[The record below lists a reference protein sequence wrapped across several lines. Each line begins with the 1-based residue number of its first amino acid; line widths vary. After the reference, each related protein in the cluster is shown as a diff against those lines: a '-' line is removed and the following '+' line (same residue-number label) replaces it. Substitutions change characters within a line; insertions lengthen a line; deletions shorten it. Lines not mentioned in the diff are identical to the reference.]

1 MIGLKVLLPSY
12 LLTDAIHPRSHAPAW
27 ECMWRRSSVAGCKAS
42 LIKYPRIYRYS
53 QIATLERRYM
63 HSHAGAWERGCVISF
78 IMKFLVAI
86 FIIVVCNCSYATDNE
101 TIEKIDIEIARY
113 YINTRFRSQD
123 FPSYIKTSQQLN
135 RFLIKYYPNEKHEL
149 RQIIL
154 HKNKINKDI
163 LIGWYY
169 APVWWHFW
177 SVKDIYV
184 WREQQWQQFQNKIEQ
199 ITKTAKLKNTITSI
213 NQYITLLILVIFS
226 LIIIIISYKN
236 KYSDV
241 KKMPED
247 QCLVIGES
255 VIGKSHIDTG
265 MPCQDSNFYQKIDE
279 NGWGIAIVA
288 DGAGSAKNSHDGSKF
303 VVHKAAQVFAEAM
316 DKTDWYP
323 KNQLPS
329 ESEWHQFSKEQLWK
343 VRQLLEKYANWR
355 NVEIKSLACTVIIV
369 IYSPV
374 GILITHIGDGRAAY
388 CDSKHVWKSMMTPYK
403 GEEANATVFITSD
416 IWNNNINRF
425 IESRIINEKIIAFA
439 LMSDG
444 CEKACFE
451 CSKFNPATNKWSDP
465 NNPYPK
471 FFQPVLNTLINMEK
485 NQIPAN
491 EIQAK
496 WKKFLEVGNTTL
508 KNEPDDKTMILGIY
522 HGSIL

>member
-1 MIGLKVLLPSY
+1 
-12 LLTDAIHPRSHAPAW
+12 
-27 ECMWRRSSVAGCKAS
+27 
-42 LIKYPRIYRYS
+42 
-53 QIATLERRYM
+53 
-63 HSHAGAWERGCVISF
+63 
-78 IMKFLVAI
+78 MKFLVTI

-154 HKNKINKDI
+154 HKNQINKDI

-169 APVWWHFW
+169 MPVWWHFW
-177 SVKDIYV
+177 SVKDISV

-199 ITKTAKLKNTITSI
+199 ITKTAKLKNKII
-213 NQYITLLILVIFS
+213 NLNQYITLVILFIFS

-241 KKMPED
+241 IKMPED

-255 VIGKSHIDTG
+255 VIGKSHIETG
-265 MPCQDSNFYQKIDE
+265 IPCQDSNFSKKIND

-316 DKTDWYP
+316 DKTDWYQN
-323 KNQLPS
+323 NQLPS
-329 ESEWHQFSKEQLWK
+329 ESEWHQFSKQQLWK
-343 VRQLLEKYANWR
+343 LRQLLEKYANWR

-388 CDSKHVWKSMMTPYK
+388 CDSNYVWKSMMTPYK

-416 IWNNNINRF
+416 IWNGNINRF

-471 FFQPVLNTLINMEK
+471 FFQPVLKTLINMEK